1 MASKNLKEV
10 IKAESERLG
19 FCLFGI
25 STAKSLQGF
34 QRYSDWIKHDY
45 HANMAYLG
53 TDRALQLRANP
64 DMVLSGARSI
74 ISLGVK
80 YPAPGKFVSNNGYG
94 KIAAYAS
101 GEDYHITLINK
112 LNELITSSL
121 SVTGRDL
128 STRIYTDTGPLLER
142 EMAQQAGLGWFGKNS
157 CLISPKYGSFVLI
170 CEILTDLELEPDAP
184 FISNYCGTC
193 TRCIDACPTGC
204 ILPDRTVDASRCI
217 SYHTIENKVII
228 PVEMR
233 EKMGNM
239 VFGCDICQDV
249 CPWNSGARLT
259 AGLEASAFKFRPE
272 IHQIDLR
279 EELLITH
286 TEFAIK
292 YRNTPVKR
300 SKYAGF
306 TRNLIIAAGNS
317 RDPVHVSRLAEFLAD
332 SENLLLQY
340 HAAWALGKIEDKKA
354 SYHLNRMLKQT
365 SDPQLKLEIIN
376 ALKK

>member
-74 ISLGVK
+74 ISFGVK
-80 YPAPGKFVSNNGYG
+80 YPAPGKSVSNIGYG
-94 KIAAYAS
+94 KIAAYAC
-101 GEDYHITLINK
+101 GEDYHITLLNK
-112 LNELITSSL
+112 LNELIAL
-121 SVTGRDL
+121 SYNITRCEF
-128 STRIYTDTGPLLER
+128 STRIYTDTGPLLEK

-157 CLISPKYGSFVLI
+157 CLISPEYGSFVLL

-204 ILPDRTVDASRCI
+204 ILPDRTIDASRCI
-217 SYHTIENKVII
+217 SYHTIENKGII

-249 CPWNSGARLT
+249 CPWNSGARQT
-259 AGLEASAFKFRPE
+259 AGLETSPFKIRPE
-272 IHQIDLR
+272 FHQLNIC
-279 EELLITH
+279 EELLITPV
-286 TEFAIK
+286 EFAKK
-292 YRNTPVKR
+292 YRNTPIKR
-300 SKYAGF
+300 AKYTGF

-317 RDPVHVSRLAEFLAD
+317 CDPVHTSRLAEFLTD
-332 SENLLLQY
+332 SENPLLQY
-340 HAAWALGKIEDKKA
+340 HAAWALGKIADKKA
-354 SYHLNRMLKQT
+354 SGYLNRMLKQII
-365 SDPQLKLEIIN
+365 DPQLKSEITN
-376 ALKK
+376 SL